1 MTAMGDPHRNA
12 FGKLLCDPMLLSHR
26 ERVDLARQLSGKLL
40 ASVDRGER
48 GFGAGLGQWLRAGG
62 DLAETLGLRPAR
74 GSHSTAQRI
83 LAIEHRDRL
92 LLRLIVALASQSRA
106 ARVLSGAE
114 AAPAAVAGLVAE
126 LHELGAPCSR
136 RSIVAAVQRARR

>member
-1 MTAMGDPHRNA
+1 MGPWRDA
-12 FGKLLCDPMLLSHR
+12 FGRPLPVDPAKLPHGA
-26 ERVDLARQLSGKLL
+26 RVDEARRLAGRWL
-40 ASVDRGER
+40 ASSDPSER

-62 DLAETLGLRPAR
+62 DMAAVLGLRPPH

-92 LLRLIVALASQSRA
+92 IVRLVVAVGSQARA
-106 ARVLSGAE
+106 ARILSGAE
-114 AAPAAVAGLVAE
+114 AAPAAVADLVAE

-136 RSIVAAVQRARR
+136 RAIVEAARRLRR